1 MKVKK
6 VFFFLLISIVIIAL
20 TACGGQSGSA
30 NGGSSYSQVSNAKA
44 DKGKQGDSG
53 TSGEEM
59 TMIQLLKN
67 DNVGNYLADGKGMTL
82 YYYTKDEPGESYCKG
97 GCLQSWPA
105 FSGDVKNLKVPTGFD
120 KGDFGTITRE
130 DTGKKQITYKGYP
143 LYYYI
148 PDQQKGDV
156 NGQGVEG
163 VWYIVNSKTMFKKGP
178 VDKKTNSKTNDG
190 GNKGY

>member
-1 MKVKK
+1 MKKA
-6 VFFFLLISIVIIAL
+6 FFLLIISIVIVAL
-20 TACGGQSGSA
+20 TACGGQSGST
-30 NGGSSYSQVSNAKA
+30 NSGSSYSQASN
-44 DKGKQGDSG
+44 GKVNKKSQGGSE

-59 TMIQLLKN
+59 TTIQLLEN
-67 DNVGNYLADGKGMTL
+67 DSVGNYLADGKGMTL

-105 FSGDVKNLKVPTGFD
+105 FYGGVKNLKVPTGFD
-120 KGDFGTITRE
+120 KVDFGTITRE
-130 DTGKKQITYKGYP
+130 DTGKKQITYKGFP

-156 NGQGVEG
+156 NGQGVGG
-163 VWYIVNSKTMFKKGP
+163 VWYIVNSKTIFKKDS
-178 VDKKTNSKTNDG
+178 VDKKSNTKNNDG

>member
-1 MKVKK
+1 MKMKK
-6 VFFFLLISIVIIAL
+6 AFFLLIISIVFVAL
-20 TACGGQSGSA
+20 TACGMQSGST
-30 NGGSSYSQVSNAKA
+30 NGGSSFSQVSNAKVN
-44 DKGKQGDSG
+44 KKSQGGSEN
-53 TSGEEM
+53 SGEAM
-59 TMIQLLKN
+59 KTIQLLKD

-105 FSGDVKNLKVPTGFD
+105 FYGDVKNLNVPTGFD
-120 KGDFGTITRE
+120 KMDFGTIKRE

-156 NGQGVEG
+156 NGQGVGG
-163 VWYIVNSKTMFKKGP
+163 VWYIVNSKTIFKKDS
-178 VDKKTNSKTNDG
+178 VDKKSDTKNNDG